1 MNRRAPP
8 QKLRRYAEYENHT
21 ACPAYRDTVVCLLRK
36 RSISGRPAR
45 LCHSGGGTLAELQSR
60 QPPRLY
66 AGLIYDHSVI
76 NIY

>member
-1 MNRRAPP
+1 MNRRAPSL
-8 QKLRRYAEYENHT
+8 KLRRHAEYENRT
-21 ACPAYRDTVVCLLRK
+21 ACPAYRDTVVCLPRK
-36 RSISGRPAR
+36 RSISGRGA
-45 LCHSGGGTLAELQSR
+45 LAELQSR